1 MTLEIIVFISAILFG
16 ILWYWRESRSNRTFR
31 MLNKITHAKHLQMKP
46 DDSKGFFHQQN
57 FLLRLVYISLLFLA
71 AALAIMALTPI
82 SIASVQLFVA
92 CIVGTLIG
100 SYVASAVL
108 FANKKITENSDIV
121 EDTLED
127 TFDKGKTFVN
137 DLRGEHKPTPQ
148 PKETAKQ
155 EEVTPKKSAR
165 ERLRDKGY
173 LD

>member
-46 DDSKGFFHQQN
+46 DDSKGFLHQQN

-71 AALAIMALTPI
+71 AALAVMALTPI

-148 PKETAKQ
+148 PKETVKQ
-155 EEVTPKKSAR
+155 EEITPKKNAR